1 MSHSP
6 MIIEVCNEMVTVG
19 YLHHVISD
27 LAACDRHRAG
37 ERSDN
42 VAVTNDAD
50 GRGAVARLHNAWTQ
64 SEGVHSA
71 RVSVQASVRPA
82 A

>member
-37 ERSDN
+37 ERSDD

-64 SEGVHSA
+64 SEAVHRA
-71 RVSVQASVRPA
+71 RESERTGIGATY
-82 A
+82 